1 MYILV
6 AVNLNAV
13 LREDG
18 WWVEMTSK
26 TDKQKTKK
34 MTLQE
39 ARSVKTKYNF
49 GTVIKPISE

>member
-26 TDKQKTKK
+26 TDKQKIKK